1 MYKYT
6 FQCINIHWDY
16 EPNLNLNYRYRKQ
29 IPGRA
34 SSAASRWAARTWIA
48 LRGGV
53 GNLSLD

>member
-48 LRGGV
+48 LRGG
-53 GNLSLD
+53 